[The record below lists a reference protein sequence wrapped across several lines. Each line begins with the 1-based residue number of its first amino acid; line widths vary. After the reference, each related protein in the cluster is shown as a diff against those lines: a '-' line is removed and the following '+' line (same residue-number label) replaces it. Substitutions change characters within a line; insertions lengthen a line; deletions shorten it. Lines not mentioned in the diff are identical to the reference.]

1 MGANVGLI
9 GPGMMVLIALVLV
22 DACAAAYI
30 VLDAWRRPA
39 TDYAGV
45 PEGRWFYIVPMALY
59 VTAYIVAQVP
69 FLTALIPWAN
79 VYALVAPFVVVLQLA
94 YLLRVAFPTHG
105 RLEARLEARF
115 VALAEAVSIAP
126 KDDTHDHEEPDAC
139 VTI

>member
-1 MGANVGLI
+1 MA
-9 GPGMMVLIALVLV
+9 LIALVLV

-45 PEGRWFYIVPMALY
+45 PEGRWSYIVPQALY
-59 VTAYIVAQVP
+59 VAVYVVAQVP
-69 FLTALIPWAN
+69 FLTALAPWSNA
-79 VYALVAPFVVVLQLA
+79 YALVAPLVLALQIA

-115 VALAEAVSIAP
+115 VALADAVSTDP
-126 KDDTHDHEEPDAC
+126 DDETTITRSPTHA
-139 VTI
+139 

>member
-1 MGANVGLI
+1 VGPNVGLI
-9 GPGMMVLIALVLV
+9 GPGMMALIALVLV

-59 VTAYIVAQVP
+59 VAVYIVAQVP
-69 FLTALIPWAN
+69 FLTALAPWSNA
-79 VYALVAPFVVVLQLA
+79 YALIAPLVLLLQVA
-94 YLLRVAFPTHG
+94 YLLRVAFPTHA

-115 VALAEAVSIAP
+115 VALADAVSQAP

>member
-1 MGANVGLI
+1 MA
-9 GPGMMVLIALVLV
+9 LIALVLV

-59 VTAYIVAQVP
+59 VAVYIVAQVP
-69 FLTALIPWAN
+69 FLTALAPWSNA
-79 VYALVAPFVVVLQLA
+79 YALIAPLVLLLQVA
-94 YLLRVAFPTHG
+94 YLLRVAFPTHA

-115 VALAEAVSIAP
+115 VALADAVSQAP

-139 VTI
+139 VTT

>member
-1 MGANVGLI
+1 MGANIGLI

-30 VLDAWRRPA
+30 VLDGWRRPA

-45 PEGRWFYIVPMALY
+45 PEGRWFYIVPLAAY
-59 VTAYIVAQVP
+59 VAVYVIAQVP
-69 FLTALIPWAN
+69 FLTALAPWSNA
-79 VYALVAPFVVVLQLA
+79 YALIAPFVLVLQIA

-115 VALAEAVSIAP
+115 VALADAVSIAP
-126 KDDTHDHEEPDAC
+126 TDDTHDHEEPDAC